1 MCLELML
8 ESLGGRFMKLAGRRR
23 TWLQVLTHG
32 RNSLGP
38 PHGLRDFESLPD
50 LRERVGISPVG
61 S

>member
-1 MCLELML
+1 ML